1 MSLTADGLMTLDGH
15 LLPFSRDL
23 REALGVYARRA
34 WPLNTSVH
42 AAKAWGIPKTT
53 AANLLKGHASDATV
67 TRIIRAGGWALALPV
82 IGAVIGEPVHA
93 FFREQIKQSAREAEL
108 AQEHERLAR
117 AAYRRL
123 ADDPSDPGEDRRTW
137 AGSREVGVAAPR
149 SLDASRD
156 LAQTITGPPC
166 RGAQP

>member
-1 MSLTADGLMTLDGH
+1 MSITADGIMHLDGQ

-23 REALGVYARRA
+23 REALAIYARRT
-34 WPLNTSVH
+34 WPTNTSGH

-67 TRIIRAGGWALALPV
+67 TAIIRAGGWALALPV

-93 FFREQIKQSAREAEL
+93 FFREQMRQAAKEAQRAE
-108 AQEHERLAR
+108 EHEQLAA

-123 ADDPSDPGEDRRTW
+123 EARSADPRPPGEARSV
-137 AGSREVGVAAPR
+137 AGGM
-149 SLDASRD
+149 
-156 LAQTITGPPC
+156 
-166 RGAQP
+166 GAQAARRLD

>member
-1 MSLTADGLMTLDGH
+1 MTLTADTIMDLDGQM
-15 LLPFSRDL
+15 LPFSRDL
-23 REALGVYARRA
+23 REALAIYARRT

-42 AAKAWGIPKTT
+42 AAKAWGIPKST

-93 FFREQIKQSAREAEL
+93 FFRDQMRQAAKDAER
-108 AQEHERLAR
+108 AQEHERLAA

-123 ADDPSDPGEDRRTW
+123 ASDAPSPREDRGEGRSFGT
-137 AGSREVGVAAPR
+137 VGAEEAR
-149 SLDASRD
+149 RMA
-156 LAQTITGPPC
+156 
-166 RGAQP
+166 RGGRQ

>member
-1 MSLTADGLMTLDGH
+1 MTMTADTIMHLDGQ

-23 REALGVYARRA
+23 REALAIYARRT

-42 AAKAWGIPKTT
+42 AAKAWEIPKST

-67 TRIIRAGGWALALPV
+67 TRIIRAGGWGLALPV

-93 FFREQIKQSAREAEL
+93 FFREQMRQAAKDAERAEHHELL
-108 AQEHERLAR
+108 AQ

-123 ADDPSDPGEDRRTW
+123 ARDVADPG
-137 AGSREVGVAAPR
+137 APR
-149 SLDASRD
+149 EEGRSFRAMGPKASRRMGGG
-156 LAQTITGPPC
+156 Q
-166 RGAQP
+166 